1 MAREKRISVLS
12 VLTIFLPIMAVSS
25 CVTPLAGKLAA
36 LAAGQS
42 TGIVA
47 VNGAL
52 VVRAGDRWLLR
63 YRYEGVPYKPY
74 VQELF
79 TPAGVNILR
88 DAPADHLHHHALMFA
103 VAVEGVNFWE
113 EQQQPGR
120 QRHLSFAHYVKAGD
134 GNNPEAAGFDEQL
147 EWVNPRT
154 DEVLATELRRILV
167 CRMKEQNATVLKWV
181 GKLSPAAGKDSVTLT
196 GSPYFG
202 LGMRFLESMDTG
214 GQFHSSTGQTG
225 VENTNDKRA
234 KWCAYVAKADGKAV
248 TVAMFDYPDN
258 VRHPATWF
266 TMEKPFAYLSAT
278 LALHKE
284 PLKITAG
291 EPLVLRYG
299 VALWDGRVSP
309 EQIEKAYSRW
319 VDWSR

>member
-1 MAREKRISVLS
+1 MQSIG
-12 VLTIFLPIMAVSS
+12 
-25 CVTPLAGKLAA
+25 VTPDDGA
-36 LAAGQS
+36 LA
-42 TGIVA
+42 
-47 VNGAL
+47 
-52 VVRAGDRWLLR
+52 VRAGDRVLLR

-79 TPAGVNILR
+79 TPGGVNILR

-284 PLKITAG
+284 SLKIAAT

-299 VALWDGRVSP
+299 VALWDGQVSP

>member
-1 MAREKRISVLS
+1 MAREKLISVMRL
-12 VLTIFLPIMAVSS
+12 LTVFLPIVVVCG
-25 CVTPLAGKLAA
+25 CVTYSMQSIGVTPDDGA
-36 LAAGQS
+36 LA
-42 TGIVA
+42 
-47 VNGAL
+47 
-52 VVRAGDRWLLR
+52 VRAGDRVLLR

-88 DAPADHLHHHALMFA
+88 DAPADHQHHHALMFA

-134 GNNPEAAGFDEQL
+134 ANIPEAAGFDEQL

-167 CRMKEQNATVLKWV
+167 CRMKEQDATVLKWV
-181 GKLSPAAGKDSVTLT
+181 GKLSPPAGKDSVALT

-266 TMEKPFAYLSAT
+266 TMEKPFAYISAT

-284 PLKITAG
+284 SLKIRADK
-291 EPLVLRYG
+291 PLVLRYG
-299 VALWDGRVSP
+299 VALWDGQVSR